1 MDPGRG
7 LAGAAA
13 GGDCGAGDDHGTSA
27 VPSRC
32 AGCSGARG
40 LGRSWRPLREV
51 DGRAR
56 IGRWGGPAAGRW
68 GGMAGLTLPG
78 DRV

>member
-40 LGRSWRPLREV
+40 LGRSLGPVREV
-51 DGRAR
+51 HETSKDWAVERAGRA
-56 IGRWGGPAAGRW
+56 
-68 GGMAGLTLPG
+68 GGMAGLTLLG
-78 DRV
+78 DRA